1 MSKIKLM
8 ISKTTNTFKKLNS
21 FTTRICIR
29 GVYYKS
35 IFSSI
40 NRKWNKILQVLP
52 CFSRGKW
59 GQRGKCIGLV
69 GENYKLNVLR
79 RGKGVNVM
87 GWLVRPTRLAT
98 GLLRIRSQLREA
110 QQRGNPEDRLIKN
123 GYN

>member
-1 MSKIKLM
+1 MGWLV
-8 ISKTTNTFKKLNS
+8 KTTSLMS
-21 FTTRICIR
+21 FGGVNVLGWLVKTT
-29 GVYYKS
+29 S
-35 IFSSI
+35 LMSF
-40 NRKWNKILQVLP
+40 
-52 CFSRGKW
+52 GK
-59 GQRGKCIGLV
+59 GGKYIGLV